1 MTQRTWPKRPNV
13 DLQSSCTDHGADH
26 SADHSAYHGADH
38 GADHDRTGHD
48 PRHLLQAMTG
58 WYQSFLEALVV
69 IPGWVGN
76 YSKLKQY
83 FNYLR
88 ILNKKIKFLFH
99 ACSTI
104 FFVLGVGGQCLY
116 NYIITKALHIERGG
130 GSTFTASLDH
140 SRQEL
145 MDLRCQIW
153 ERICWLVGGRR
164 GAKVSMQMQREGKGC
179 SQVLIWDP
187 GAPLRS
193 QGAFKSGEDKINQG
207 VRLQV
212 VDSESVR

>member
-116 NYIITKALHIERGG
+116 NYHLYEENNTIIRYSHLGPSKRTPGCK
-130 GSTFTASLDH
+130 
-140 SRQEL
+140 
-145 MDLRCQIW
+145 
-153 ERICWLVGGRR
+153 
-164 GAKVSMQMQREGKGC
+164 KMQNLPFNVKY
-179 SQVLIWDP
+179 D
-187 GAPLRS
+187 
-193 QGAFKSGEDKINQG
+193 
-207 VRLQV
+207 
-212 VDSESVR
+212 